1 MQLPCI
7 FAHLRI
13 LLRTYARR
21 AVNKF
26 VWAGIDVTYAGDSTE
41 LFVCNTQSTGF
52 KWERAS
58 LSNGVPILVTA
69 LLR

>member
-21 AVNKF
+21 AANKF
-26 VWAGIDVTYAGDSTE
+26 VWASIDVTYAGDSTAT
-41 LFVCNTQSTGF
+41 FGTQWLEKAVYAAATKG
-52 KWERAS
+52 RA
-58 LSNGVPILVTA
+58 
-69 LLR
+69 